1 MSTYILM
8 KILESSPSRYDRG
21 IRLLSFGK
29 IDRIYDRL
37 TSHILSGQQVLDIGC
52 GTGALALRAALNGA
66 RIKAMDINSH
76 MLEIARKKA
85 NEAGILQNMQ
95 FIEMGVAELGNEQA
109 NAYDIVMSGL
119 CFSELTDDELVFTL
133 FQVSRILKPDGCLLV
148 ADEIMPDTLFH
159 KIISTFIRIPLKI
172 ITYLLTQT
180 TTRAIKNL
188 PQKIS
193 QSGLII
199 ESIHHNK
206 LHDFTELVAIK
217 PGDE

>member
-1 MSTYILM
+1 M
-8 KILESSPSRYDRG
+8 KILESSPSQYDRG

-29 IDRIYDRL
+29 IDKIYDRL

-206 LHDFTELVAIK
+206 LHDFTELVAKK